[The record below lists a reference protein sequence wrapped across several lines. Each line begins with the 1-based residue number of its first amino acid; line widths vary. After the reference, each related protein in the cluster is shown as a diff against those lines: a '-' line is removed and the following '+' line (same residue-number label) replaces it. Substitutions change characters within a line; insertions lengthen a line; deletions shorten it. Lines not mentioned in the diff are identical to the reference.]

1 MDEKLQGPLG
11 VFNYELEPD
20 GGRLKKRQLELVEV
34 RGTTAETPQI
44 EKPLLDVEA
53 ELHDVAV

>member
-34 RGTTAETPQI
+34 RGTAAETPQI
-44 EKPLLDVEA
+44 TKPLLDA
-53 ELHDVAV
+53 IPFS